1 MSRATVAEVVNLTHR
16 YGDTIALNS
25 INLTI
30 GAGQTVG
37 FIGPDGVGKS
47 TLLALLAGARE
58 IQHGEV
64 SILGESLR
72 SRRGRNHLYSRIAY
86 MPQGLGKNLYP
97 TLSVYENLD
106 FFARL
111 FGLPK
116 AQRHAR
122 ILQLLEGTALA
133 EFAARPV
140 GKLSGGMK
148 QKLGLCCALIHDP
161 DCLILDEP
169 TTGID
174 PLSRRQ
180 FWQLVGHIKAIQQH
194 LTILVATASMDE
206 AARFDQLVAL
216 YDGKLLAACT
226 PAELMAATATS
237 ELERAFIKLLPN
249 TEPFEPYIFTS
260 RSTLSIDAD
269 VAIEATNLTMRFGD
283 FTAVKDVSLAVK
295 KGEIF
300 GFLGSNGCG
309 KTTTMKMLTGLLK
322 ASSGSATLFG
332 VPVQ

>member
-161 DCLILDEP
+161 DLLILDEQ
-169 TTGID
+169 TTGVD

-180 FWQLVGHIKAIQQH
+180 FWQLIDNIRADSAGMSVI
-194 LTILVATASMDE
+194 VSTAYMEE
-206 AARFDQLVAL
+206 AARFDWLVAM
-216 YDGKLLAACT
+216 DAGQVLAT
-226 PAELMAATATS
+226 GSPAELLESTAS
-237 ELERAFIKLLPN
+237 ESLEQAF
-249 TEPFEPYIFTS
+249 
-260 RSTLSIDAD
+260 
-269 VAIEATNLTMRFGD
+269 VA
-283 FTAVKDVSLAVK
+283 
-295 KGEIF
+295 
-300 GFLGSNGCG
+300 
-309 KTTTMKMLTGLLK
+309 
-322 ASSGSATLFG
+322 
-332 VPVQ
+332 